1 MPALSTNILREHR
14 SGRTSPDSMHQ
25 PDNPNRCLLYRP
37 CTNPYRCHYDD
48 RSHRRCS
55 TPNTPPPS
63 PTAIS
68 IIPVTTSEATT
79 ETTTSPTPT
88 TEQHSLSG
96 LSNATPSLA
105 IPVPSDVDSTPT
117 YLHCD
122 RTFISRIGLVGHLR
136 IRCTATDVPLS
147 GVATCTRNICLH
159 LAHCTR
165 TFTCRMGVFG
175 HMRIHNSRIRRDI
188 DKYNAPYTSTNPP
201 PIPSPV
207 DTPST
212 SAPTTNSATP
222 TTDPTSQ
229 NISYTYCCR
238 SPFHASRWSAT
249 LKPIAQ
255 RLANQCLEHRN
266 TPDVIASTVF
276 TAPSVLSYR
285 MGLFAHVR
293 SHENL
298 R

>member
-1 MPALSTNILREHR
+1 MRADR
-14 SGRTSPDSMHQ
+14 SNRTSPGSVRQ
-25 PDNPNRCLLYRP
+25 SDNSNRCLPYRP
-37 CTNPYRCHYDD
+37 CSNPHRYHYDD
-48 RSHRRCS
+48 YSYRRYS
-55 TPNTPPPS
+55 TPPTPPPS
-63 PTAIS
+63 VTAIS
-68 IIPVTTSEATT
+68 IISVTTSESTT

-88 TEQHSLSG
+88 TDQNSFSG
-96 LSNATPSLA
+96 PPNATPTLT
-105 IPVPSDVDSTPT
+105 ILVLSDVDSTLT

-122 RTFISRIGLVGHLR
+122 RTFSSRIDLAGHLR

-147 GVATCTRNICLH
+147 GVPTCTRNICLH

-165 TFTCRMGVFG
+165 TFTCRMDVFG
-175 HMRIHNSRIRRDI
+175 HMRIHNSRIRRNI
-188 DKYNAPYTSTNPP
+188 DKYNASYTSTNPP

-207 DTPST
+207 DSPST
-212 SAPTTNSATP
+212 SAPTTNSTTP
-222 TTDPTSQ
+222 TTDPTFQ
-229 NISYTYCCR
+229 NISYSYCCR

-266 TPDVIASTVF
+266 TPDVIASTVC